1 MNLNYADTILLE
13 LEKLLKARFISSINA
28 ELRFLSMVIISKK
41 NKKLQICVDFCKL
54 NIAI

>member
-41 NKKLQICVDFCKL
+41 NKKLQICIDFCKL